1 MMEISTFV
9 LGPLQNNVYLLEDP
23 ETRRA
28 VIVDPGYESR
38 RLLPLLQEKNLELQA
53 IWLTHAHFDHFA
65 GVGELIPPVDRLV
78 DQPGTPAGTQRGISI
93 GLHPADL
100 PLWQSRGGADD
111 FGFFIP
117 PLPVP
122 DLAFF
127 DGQSLRFGSTH
138 VEVRHVPGHSPGHV
152 VFFLPEKKSVLCG
165 DTIFQGSI
173 GRTDLPGGD
182 LDSLLNHI
190 RSQVL
195 SLPDD
200 TRLMPGHGPA
210 TTVGAERRKNPF
222 LSTWRTRSN
231 AFPE

>member
-1 MMEISTFV
+1 MIQIATFV

-23 ETRRA
+23 ESRQA
-28 VIVDPGYESR
+28 VIVDPAFESR
-38 RLLPLLQEKNLELQA
+38 RLLPLLREKNLELQA
-53 IWLTHAHFDHFA
+53 VWLTHAHFDHFA
-65 GVGELIPPVDRLV
+65 GVVDLV
-78 DQPGTPAGTQRGISI
+78 PRDPSAGTQAGIQI

-100 PLWQSRGGADD
+100 PLWHSRGGADT

-117 PLPVP
+117 PLPEP

-127 DGQSLRFGSTH
+127 DAQSLPLGSTA

-152 VFFLPEKKSVLCG
+152 VFYLPALKCVLCG

-173 GRTDLPGGD
+173 GRTDLAGGD
-182 LDSLLNHI
+182 QDSLINVI